1 MKVKY
6 EFVNEAVEID
16 VDEKWAEVLMELDRE
31 EYNNDK
37 KESRRHLML
46 DPSQD
51 ATAWTIDEED
61 PEEAII
67 EMLDSRKDLE
77 FIMSILNEKQKKL
90 IEALFIEGLSQAEY
104 AEKNGIKQA
113 SISQQLETIRKK
125 LKKYF

>member
-90 IEALFIEGLSQAEY
+90 IEALFIEGLSQSEY